1 MYLEL
6 ELKSKLCLSYGEQQL
21 KLSTFLVFYLLLY
34 TEKFGASL
42 IHEQFRDHQG
52 IWAVFWRF
60 LWHLPFQNFTFI
72 L

>member
-21 KLSTFLVFYLLLY
+21 KLSKFLVFYLLLY

-42 IHEQFRDHQG
+42 IHEQG
-52 IWAVFWRF
+52 ITKGLGQYFGDFCGTF
-60 LWHLPFQNFTFI
+60 LSKISPLF
-72 L
+72 